1 MPPRTTI
8 WALEPHT
15 EGKHLVLRNYMGAWL
30 PIMNRFNG
38 RILFIDA
45 FAGPG
50 KYLGGEDGSPL
61 IALRALTEHNAR
73 DRMMN
78 EIVYWFI
85 EKDEKRANHL
95 LGVLEDFR
103 ANIPTNCR
111 YHVSNSTFDDTLTG
125 LLDSLEEQKALL
137 APSFVMID
145 PFGVSG
151 TPMRTIQRILSNPK
165 SEVYVSFMQRDINRF
180 KDHPNFELHLDDLFG
195 CSEWRNGLSITDSKD
210 RKEFFFNLYKDQL
223 KKAGA
228 KHVLHFALY
237 EGQELIYAIFFGTQD
252 LEGADQMK
260 KAIWKVAPFGDYR
273 FHGGQ
278 NLQLTLGDG
287 IVDLTPLSL
296 ELRKKFVPVGWV
308 KIENVIDYVK
318 SDETDF
324 HSGHLK
330 MKTLKPMEKE
340 GSIEVK
346 EGTRKSKRGYPDGTI
361 LRFV

>member
-1 MPPRTTI
+1 M
-8 WALEPHT
+8 
-15 EGKHLVLRNYMGAWL
+15 
-30 PIMNRFNG
+30 
-38 RILFIDA
+38 
-45 FAGPG
+45 
-50 KYLGGEDGSPL
+50 
-61 IALRALTEHNAR
+61 
-73 DRMMN
+73 
-78 EIVYWFI
+78 
-85 EKDEKRANHL
+85 
-95 LGVLEDFR
+95 
-103 ANIPTNCR
+103 
-111 YHVSNSTFDDTLTG
+111 
-125 LLDSLEEQKALL
+125 
-137 APSFVMID
+137 
-145 PFGVSG
+145 
-151 TPMRTIQRILSNPK
+151 
-165 SEVYVSFMQRDINRF
+165 
-180 KDHPNFELHLDDLFG
+180 
-195 CSEWRNGLSITDSKD
+195 
-210 RKEFFFNLYKDQL
+210 
-223 KKAGA
+223 
-228 KHVLHFALY
+228 LHFALY

>member
-61 IALRALTEHNAR
+61 IALRVLTEHNAR

-165 SEVYVSFMQRDINRF
+165 SE
-180 KDHPNFELHLDDLFG
+180 G
-195 CSEWRNGLSITDSKD
+195 
-210 RKEFFFNLYKDQL
+210 FFYAKRYK
-223 KKAGA
+223 
-228 KHVLHFALY
+228 
-237 EGQELIYAIFFGTQD
+237 
-252 LEGADQMK
+252 
-260 KAIWKVAPFGDYR
+260 
-273 FHGGQ
+273 
-278 NLQLTLGDG
+278 
-287 IVDLTPLSL
+287 
-296 ELRKKFVPVGWV
+296 
-308 KIENVIDYVK
+308 
-318 SDETDF
+318 
-324 HSGHLK
+324 
-330 MKTLKPMEKE
+330 
-340 GSIEVK
+340 
-346 EGTRKSKRGYPDGTI
+346 
-361 LRFV
+361 